1 MHWVLVSELA
11 AYLRIAQRKIRSEA
25 RLYVQFSLFSYF
37 QSLLLFMRI
46 SVSMLGLHN
55 ICIDTEVD
63 SRTSVVLSAINYPLE
78 NGDNDDNSK
87 GNDTIV

>member
-1 MHWVLVSELA
+1 
-11 AYLRIAQRKIRSEA
+11 
-25 RLYVQFSLFSYF
+25 
-37 QSLLLFMRI
+37 MRI